1 MNPRTFSIAASLAP
15 LLVSGAACAVG
26 LTFSHAYGE
35 FVDRGAFTANLYTS
49 DSTPLECPSS
59 VSYAQNGKNITLTTR
74 AAPPEQ
80 TQPAPCRFTSTVVL
94 GALAAGTYQV
104 TGRVRAVDG
113 TIAESVTET
122 LEVLPIEGRC
132 NADPELSPSIIG
144 TPRTPAAQFVA
155 RVQTDAAFAAT
166 LGHPAVRI
174 APFGNS
180 VYFDFPPLDD
190 VPQAMDRL
198 AQSGAVDALWRNGR
212 ACFSPS
218 PPDRVEPMIE
228 FYHGQSDLYFYSADA
243 GEIAAIDGGQVGAWS
258 RTGKSFR
265 VVTVP
270 GCAFAGGQA
279 VVYRFMTA
287 PAGAAHVFV
296 RDRAEC
302 SVVHKSGNWHL
313 EGVPFWASKPNADG
327 SCDVL
332 ASAGLPRV
340 PLYRAWRP
348 VGVSAHRFS
357 TERSVIAE
365 MVTKGW
371 VDEGPVMC
379 VLPPG

>member
-1 MNPRTFSIAASLAP
+1 MNLRTLSLAAILATLP
-15 LLVSGAACAVG
+15 LPGSTWAVG
-26 LTFSHAYGE
+26 LIFSHAYGE
-35 FVDRGAFTANLYTS
+35 FVDRGDFTASLYSS
-49 DSTPLECPSS
+49 DNVPLECPSS
-59 VSYAQNGKNITLTTR
+59 VSYAQTGNSITLTTR
-74 AAPPEQ
+74 VAPPEQ
-80 TQPAPCRFTSTVVL
+80 TAPAPCRTTSTVVL

-104 TGRVRAVDG
+104 TGRIRALDG
-113 TIAESVTET
+113 TIAESVTQT

-132 NADPELSPSIIG
+132 NADPALSPSIVG
-144 TPRTPAAQFVA
+144 TPKVPGPQFIA
-155 RVQTDAAFAAT
+155 RVQTDATFAAS
-166 LGHPAVRI
+166 LGHPVVRL

-180 VYFDFPPLDD
+180 VYFDFPTLDD
-190 VPQAMDRL
+190 IPPAMDRL
-198 AQSGAVDALWRNGR
+198 ARSGTVDTLWRNGR

-218 PPDRVEPMIE
+218 PPDRIDPMVE
-228 FYHGQSDLYFYSADA
+228 FYHAASDLYFYSADA
-243 GEIAAIDGGQVGAWS
+243 GEIAAIDAGQVGGWN

-270 GCAFAGGQA
+270 GCEFADGQG

-287 PAGAAHVFV
+287 RAGAAHVFV

-302 SVVHKSGNWHL
+302 SVVHESGNWHL
-313 EGVPFWASKPNADG
+313 EGIPFWASKPNPDG

-332 ASAGLPRV
+332 ISAGLPRV

-348 VGVSAHRFS
+348 TGVSAHRFS

-365 MVTKGW
+365 MVAKGW

-379 VLPPG
+379 VLAPR